1 MDSSR
6 THDPRLYRGTP
17 GPAHPQAAH
26 QPADPP
32 PRRTSPS
39 VYPYEQPQQQPA
51 SSTYPYEQPVPRQ
64 PVPQQQQRP
73 QPQRPP
79 QQAAQGRPA
88 RNPAP
93 RRLLGVVAFFVLT
106 GLSLPLHIAAIFF
119 IYVEFESPGDPVM
132 AALLIGGA
140 FIGSFVAL
148 LITGV
153 VAQRVGGFPGRWRA
167 RITFAT
173 LSGIIALA
181 VAYFAALKLF

>member
-6 THDPRLYRGTP
+6 SHDPRLYRGQP
-17 GPAHPQAAH
+17 GPAYPQAAH
-26 QPADPP
+26 QPPEQA

-39 VYPYEQPQQQPA
+39 VYPYEQPRPT
-51 SSTYPYEQPVPRQ
+51 SSTYPYEQQVPRQ
-64 PVPQQQQRP
+64 APAPQQPPQQQFAPRQDR
-73 QPQRPP
+73 
-79 QQAAQGRPA
+79 

-93 RRLLGVVAFFVLT
+93 RRALGVLTFLVLT

-119 IYVEFESPGDPVM
+119 IYVEFESPGDPLM

-140 FIGSFVAL
+140 FLGSFAAL
-148 LITGV
+148 FVTGLLAQLI
-153 VAQRVGGFPGRWRA
+153 GGFPGRWRA

-181 VAYFAALKLF
+181 VAYFAALQLF